1 MVEFPLDPPL
11 AKMLL
16 VGAELGCSSEV
27 RPRTQTLT
35 VPERPALPACGHCT
49 GVRQGALLAVV
60 MVTTDE
66 GGECCA
72 ATRVAQVLTLVSM
85 LSVPSVFFRPPDRAE
100 ESDAAREKFFVP
112 ESDHLTL
119 LHVYQQWK
127 NNGYRPDWC
136 SDHFL
141 QAKGAPA
148 PSDHRHNQCFAVC
161 TSISGQ
167 AAQCIAPG
175 IPLKHVHAVQALQWA
190 WCCTE

>member
-1 MVEFPLDPPL
+1 MITVQVREAAYFAVLVVRRQDEL
-11 AKMLL
+11 AK
-16 VGAELGCSSEV
+16 STV
-27 RPRTQTLT
+27 RP
-35 VPERPALPACGHCT
+35 H
-49 GVRQGALLAVV
+49 
-60 MVTTDE
+60 TT
-66 GGECCA
+66 
-72 ATRVAQVLTLVSM
+72 QVLTLVSM

-148 PSDHRHNQCFAVC
+148 PSDHRHSHLLLSTIFSSC
-161 TSISGQ
+161 TG
-167 AAQCIAPG
+167 AQ
-175 IPLKHVHAVQALQWA
+175 LTVSL
-190 WCCTE
+190 